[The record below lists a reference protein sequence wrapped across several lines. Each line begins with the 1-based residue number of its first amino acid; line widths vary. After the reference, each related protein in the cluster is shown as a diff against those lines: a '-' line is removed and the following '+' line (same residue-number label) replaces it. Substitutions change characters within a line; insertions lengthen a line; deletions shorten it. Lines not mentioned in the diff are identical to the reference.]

1 MLQRLAMAHFK
12 LAEAARLLGQWQ
24 APTAYRMARCG
35 LCGPRGGV
43 KGQCHDP
50 LLALPY
56 WHEGDCRLGGRRGG
70 AAVSICSIAPPCLL
84 PSSLC
89 PKTAPS
95 SAPPRSL
102 SHDVLA
108 LERIARLL
116 SRKIWGQLKCEG
128 ATSLTSVWW
137 APVGAGLAWPLAVW
151 VRRKLTNVYAR
162 KADKIY

>member
-1 MLQRLAMAHFK
+1 MPVSWGRAADWGGAMRFCNI
-12 LAEAARLLGQWQ
+12 
-24 APTAYRMARCG
+24 APLPR
-35 LCGPRGGV
+35 GPR
-43 KGQCHDP
+43 CCP
-50 LLALPY
+50 LSLRPETTSLSQM
-56 WHEGDCRLGGRRGG
+56 HHLSRRARPG
-70 AAVSICSIAPPCLL
+70 AHRTQLL
-84 PSSLC
+84 PTFFLMVL
-89 PKTAPS
+89 PPPS
-95 SAPPRSL
+95 SATLRSL

>member
-1 MLQRLAMAHFK
+1 M
-12 LAEAARLLGQWQ
+12 
-24 APTAYRMARCG
+24 G
-35 LCGPRGGV
+35 L
-43 KGQCHDP
+43 
-50 LLALPY
+50 
-56 WHEGDCRLGGRRGG
+56 EGGRKVSVMPRLRRPIGRRMTADWGEEGG
-70 AAVSICSIAPPCLL
+70 AALRICSIAPFCSPLL
-84 PSSLC
+84 FA
-89 PKTAPS
+89 PKPPPS